1 MGLISILASENGF
14 RYPHYMLISYSC
26 MLAPLQ
32 KKRLKNKKQRLVIA
46 EVSKRKAKGS
56 YSAFC
61 RLPESL
67 PSFHDE
73 VLAAAADAA
82 MSFSSTEGK
91 KQVPFAFCTLFL
103 DMYIYL
109 YKLGLGIVLKTPS
122 GADIICSPCCFQGR
136 VVSFYVWNIYLSNCF

>member
-32 KKRLKNKKQRLVIA
+32 KKRLKKQSLVIA

-91 KQVPFAFCTLFL
+91 KQVPFAFYTLFL
-103 DMYIYL
+103 DMY
-109 YKLGLGIVLKTPS
+109 KLEFEL
-122 GADIICSPCCFQGR
+122 
-136 VVSFYVWNIYLSNCF
+136 